1 MALKHLDGFVVVPEE
16 MYAKLTEK
24 RAHRTPPR
32 DRSPLTADDVVEALP
47 ASLRER
53 GTRLVHLLRT
63 VMEWNRRGEIV
74 NRYTDTPIP
83 GSNVVNAVRYLLGD
97 ERVDDPAKRYV
108 VEVARDTHILPAIG
122 EEEEE
127 MEEEEDED
135 PNDLSPLHL
144 ESEKTEKKSP
154 VENKKTEKS
163 PVEKIENKKT
173 GKKRAP

>member
-1 MALKHLDGFVVVPEE
+1 MAMKHLDGFVVVPEE

-32 DRSPLTADDVVEALP
+32 DLSSLTADDVVEALP

-63 VMEWNRRGEIV
+63 VMEWNRHGEIV

-108 VEVARDTHILPAIG
+108 VEVAHDTHILPAIG

-127 MEEEEDED
+127 MEEEEEEEEEDED
-135 PNDLSPLHL
+135 PNDLFPLHL
-144 ESEKTEKKSP
+144 ESKKTEKKSP
-154 VENKKTEKS
+154 VENKKTEK
-163 PVEKIENKKT
+163 NKKKST
-173 GKKRAP
+173 P